1 LIKYHLK
8 LSTLTKG
15 GVFKMSEKWPKDV
28 THHCNVC
35 GAKLDSLEEANK
47 HFEETSKRQEGV
59 LSIKLYDIIFEE
71 FWGKIGLTIDIQ
83 KERFTGNH
91 KNILNYVIGIFDL
104 FLLSVEDDFRD
115 DITFDER
122 DIKIND
128 KSVNVLDCL
137 YNSEKEIVVDG
148 RWLESIVAKSTIK

>member
-1 LIKYHLK
+1 MNKGVGMNKRGELTPLLKNFLFIAGIFVAIFLIVIIGYNI
-8 LSTLTKG
+8 SQIQ
-15 GVFKMSEKWPKDV
+15 PKV
-28 THHCNVC
+28 I
-35 GAKLDSLEEANK
+35 S
-47 HFEETSKRQEGV
+47 
-59 LSIKLYDIIFEE
+59 
-71 FWGKIGLTIDIQ
+71 KIGLTIDIQ

-115 DITFDER
+115 DVTFDER